1 MTNILV
7 VTPAYNGQIT
17 SEYYLSIINLLSNN
31 PDNDSLSFLVQH
43 DSLITRARNSA
54 FSYFV
59 NHLEFDY
66 MFTIDADIGFK
77 PESFWRLV
85 KSGHDLCAKGYPL
98 KREGAGTT
106 VNVLSGEEVGED
118 GCIVALDA
126 GTGFM
131 CMSRDCAELLK
142 AEYEDELAYHT
153 DTGTDNTEWAVYNT
167 VIHNGRFLSEDY
179 SLCRRWQL
187 LGGDVMAD
195 TEGPGLEHIGKYT
208 FTEQ

>member
-98 KREGAGTT
+98 KREGG
-106 VNVLSGEEVGED
+106 
-118 GCIVALDA
+118 
-126 GTGFM
+126 
-131 CMSRDCAELLK
+131 
-142 AEYEDELAYHT
+142 YH
-153 DTGTDNTEWAVYNT
+153 
-167 VIHNGRFLSEDY
+167 
-179 SLCRRWQL
+179 
-187 LGGDVMAD
+187 
-195 TEGPGLEHIGKYT
+195 GKCS
-208 FTEQ
+208 FR